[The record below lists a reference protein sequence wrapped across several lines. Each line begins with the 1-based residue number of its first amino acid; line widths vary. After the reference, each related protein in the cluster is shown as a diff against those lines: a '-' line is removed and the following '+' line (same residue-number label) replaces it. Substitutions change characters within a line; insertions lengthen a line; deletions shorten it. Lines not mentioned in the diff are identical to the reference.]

1 MIKWDKFAYKNS
13 NDNWQKHFLQAMNG
27 PSINDSNGKQS
38 SMVLMNVVAVSL
50 CIAQFGILLANVLW
64 RISKLCLVNEL
75 DDSLLLDA
83 SFDGNIQIWKDYL
96 LKGKQKLVIAF
107 SSIHGHKP
115 GVRSLSAVVD
125 WQQQC
130 DYPYA
135 SGEISSIMLWDVD
148 KEQLVNSKS
157 SSSDC
162 NYGTPGDALAT
173 KFGWLAVLGLAVYLH
188 HIPYDNK
195 IVECSPYVMWF
206 LRYSCILVSNVDNSI
221 IQVNKKANFQLG
233 RLKKYIVNI
242 HQKE

>member
-1 MIKWDKFAYKNS
+1 MKNIVFSHIKVCCQRENVDDTAGAAQLQMVCMMLVRFPAFELRKSTGLMYLQNKFKIWNHEEATLLNT
-13 NDNWQKHFLQAMNG
+13 
-27 PSINDSNGKQS
+27 
-38 SMVLMNVVAVSL
+38 
-50 CIAQFGILLANVLW
+50 FGNHDFPD
-64 RISKLCLVNEL
+64 RGISKLCLVNEL

-162 NYGTPGDALAT
+162 S
-173 KFGWLAVLGLAVYLH
+173 VSV
-188 HIPYDNK
+188 
-195 IVECSPYVMWF
+195 
-206 LRYSCILVSNVDNSI
+206 LVSLI
-221 IQVNKKANFQLG
+221 FA
-233 RLKKYIVNI
+233 
-242 HQKE
+242 